1 MTERRF
7 SDDEVARIFAK
18 ATEIQKD
25 ESRALVRSEGMSLA
39 ELQAIGK
46 EAGIDAA
53 LIAQAARAVDQPA
66 PPPVPAVIG
75 IPIGVARTV
84 MLDRRMTDDEWEALV
99 IRCRDVFEARGKVE
113 SHGNFRQWTNSNLQ
127 ILLEPAGDAH
137 RLRFKTLRGE
147 SRGLVAAGASMLAA
161 ATVVAAVGSAT
172 GSMSLA
178 QTIVSS
184 MPVALG
190 GIGMLAAG
198 LVRLPS
204 WRRKREAQFEALAAE
219 MLALTDKK

>member
-7 SDDEVARIFAK
+7 SDDEVARIFAR

-25 ESRALVRSEGMSLA
+25 ESRALVRTEGMSLA

-66 PPPVPAVIG
+66 PPKVPAVIG

-84 MLDRRMTDDEWEALV
+84 QLDRRLTDDEWESLV
-99 IRCRDVFEARGKVE
+99 VRCREVFEARGKVE
-113 SHGNFRQWTNSNLQ
+113 SHGSFRQWTNGNLQ
-127 ILLEPAGDAH
+127 ILLEPAGETH
-137 RLRFKTLRGE
+137 RLRFKTTRGE
-147 SRGLVAAGASMLAA
+147 SRGMVAAGASMIAA
-161 ATVVAAVGSAT
+161 ASVVALVGSLT
-172 GSMSLA
+172 GTMSFVEVLA
-178 QTIVSS
+178 SG

-190 GIGMLAAG
+190 GVGMLVAG
-198 LVRLPS
+198 LLRLPS
-204 WRRKREAQFEALAAE
+204 WRRKRDEQFETLASE
-219 MLALTDKK
+219 MLALTDKA